1 MDWKFVH
8 EAKLF
13 AIEKHKDQMYG
24 ESPYS
29 FHLAGVVCLAAMRN
43 THPELKAEVLAACWL
58 HDTIEDTGTTLVELS
73 NKFGWVV
80 ARAVLLVSKRG
91 GESYEYYMSEILEC
105 PIAIEVKKCD
115 TMFNLNNSFKEGN
128 KKRIA
133 KYIKQLDILERGY
146 V

>member
-29 FHLAGVVCLAAMRN
+29 FHLAGVVCLAAMRD
-43 THPELKAEVLAACWL
+43 TLPDLKAEVLAACWL
-58 HDTIEDTGTTLVELS
+58 HDTMEDTDATLVELS
-73 NKFGWVV
+73 GKFGWIV
-80 ARAVLLVSKRG
+80 ARAVLLVTKRK
-91 GESYEYYMSEILEC
+91 GESYESYMDAILSC
-105 PIAIEVKKCD
+105 PVAIEVKKCD

-128 KKRIA
+128 QKRIA
-133 KYIKQLDILERGY
+133 KYIKQLNILERGY